1 MGGNTNVN
9 FQSSMPL
16 PWVRPCLVRGYVSPL
31 ATPILSRSNFLKGTH
46 QYVPKAMSDMR
57 RLGRS
62 ETSLYCSNVQ
72 KCTHISTLPRHLLF
86 TCRGR
91 TNIRLSQQL
100 FWRTLYL
107 AKSIQYLPS
116 NPDSSI
122 FIEIMRVQSLFFN
135 KSVAK
140 RRGTGY
146 S

>member
-1 MGGNTNVN
+1 MFGLWLPPFYRAQISLREHINMCQRQCSIRGG
-9 FQSSMPL
+9 
-16 PWVRPCLVRGYVSPL
+16 W
-31 ATPILSRSNFLKGTH
+31 
-46 QYVPKAMSDMR
+46 D
-57 RLGRS
+57 GRS

-91 TNIRLSQQL
+91 TNIPLSQQL

-140 RRGTGY
+140 RNWVQLR
-146 S
+146 SI